1 MIVAGTLLAGIH
13 SYLNSQQDSIEAV
26 GRSQGE
32 VIKIF
37 WDTALRPVTE
47 IEGNR
52 KTEEETG
59 GHLGG

>member
-52 KTEEETG
+52 KT
-59 GHLGG
+59 